1 VYAHQATQ
9 GRKLLTDFDQL
20 VQATSE
26 MEKGKDMSITGK
38 RKTRDPSA
46 ESPDRDDAK
55 VVRTVPLRVYGYG
68 KSQPPKTEVE
78 EADDEDEP

>member
-1 VYAHQATQ
+1 MKVYAHQATQ

-26 MEKGKDMSITGK
+26 MEKGINGK

-46 ESPDRDDAK
+46 EGLDRDDAK
-55 VVRTVPLRVYGYG
+55 FVRTVPLRVYGHG
-68 KSQPPKTEVE
+68 KSQPHKAEAKG
-78 EADDEDEP
+78 ADDKDASRP